1 MADDAPGGNWRERL
15 RSVLDAASP
24 AEIEAVLDRLWQAAP
39 FAVVRPP
46 RPALLLVAAR
56 DPFAT
61 PFYLGELLV
70 TEAEV
75 ALGDFTAGGAV
86 CGDEPERAL
95 LLAAAGAAEQAG
107 AGKAIRVLEEFRRH
121 LEPLRRRQQ
130 EENEAL
136 VAATRVA
143 FGSLRPERV
152 DFGSLGGA

>member
-1 MADDAPGGNWRERL
+1 MADDAPGGNLKQRL
-15 RSVLDAASP
+15 LAVLDAATP
-24 AEIEAVLDRLWQAAP
+24 AEIEAVLDRLWQAAA
-39 FAVVRPP
+39 FTVVQSP

-56 DPFAT
+56 DPFET

-75 ALGDFTAGGAV
+75 ALGDFASDGTV

-107 AGKAIRVLEEFRRH
+107 AEEAIRVLEEFRRH
-121 LEPLRRRQQ
+121 LEPLARRKR
-130 EENEAL
+130 EEDAGFA
-136 VAATRVA
+136 AATRVA